1 VRILLAT
8 DGSRAA
14 GQARDLVAALPWR
27 EGGHVR
33 IVSVAPTRT
42 EILGVPWTVDVLP
55 DADHLEEQVL
65 RIHRAALET
74 AEREIRSA
82 RSDLAIEPILLHGR
96 AASAIL
102 DEARAMPA
110 DLIVVGHRG
119 HGRWEETLL
128 GSVSSEVVDHAR
140 CPVLVARDERLGPIL
155 FADDGSPSAR
165 MAEQVLTGWP
175 MFTGLPVTVL
185 TVAEE
190 GYPYA
195 AALAPGLYAE
205 AVTQQAISTHELE
218 RIAQEENEAAA
229 ARLREA
235 GFVTTGLLREGSAA
249 HEIVAVARERE
260 AGLIVLGSRG
270 QTGLRRLILGS
281 VARNV
286 LLHAP
291 CSVLVVRESVASAR
305 PVEPSRSEDAE
316 LVGMFG

>member
-1 VRILLAT
+1 
-8 DGSRAA
+8 
-14 GQARDLVAALPWR
+14 
-27 EGGHVR
+27 
-33 IVSVAPTRT
+33 
-42 EILGVPWTVDVLP
+42 
-55 DADHLEEQVL
+55 
-65 RIHRAALET
+65 
-74 AEREIRSA
+74 
-82 RSDLAIEPILLHGR
+82 
-96 AASAIL
+96 
-102 DEARAMPA
+102 
-110 DLIVVGHRG
+110 
-119 HGRWEETLL
+119 
-128 GSVSSEVVDHAR
+128 
-140 CPVLVARDERLGPIL
+140 
-155 FADDGSPSAR
+155 
-165 MAEQVLTGWP
+165 
-175 MFTGLPVTVL
+175 
-185 TVAEE
+185 
-190 GYPYA
+190 
-195 AALAPGLYAE
+195 
-205 AVTQQAISTHELE
+205 VTQHAISTHELE